1 MLPCRIAMDEQA
13 FLPENDFARLD
24 AFELADLVRRVTG
37 QPAMSV
43 PLYWNAR
50 GLPIGSHF
58 AGRFGDEATLFRL
71 AGQLE
76 QCRPWK
82 ARRPMVS

>member
-1 MLPCRIAMDEQA
+1 
-13 FLPENDFARLD
+13 
-24 AFELADLVRRVTG
+24 
-37 QPAMSV
+37 MSV

-58 AGRFGDEATLFRL
+58 AGRFGDDATLFRL

-76 QCRPWK
+76 QFRPWK
-82 ARRPMVS
+82 ARRPMVC